1 MDVRHLDF
9 YWVVPKI
16 EAEVDAGQRD
26 GFPRKGLHKDLHSP
40 PLCPGGPLQLAKPPP
55 LEPQLES
62 QVA

>member
-40 PLCPGGPLQLAKPPP
+40 P
-55 LEPQLES
+55 S
-62 QVA
+62 VQVALYSWLNLRPLSHN